1 MPPGNSPKVDFRIL
15 DRPETPLANY
25 SAGDSILAKGDTANE
40 MYLVRSGRV
49 AIQVNDRTVEEIEA
63 GGVFGEMAVID
74 HAPRSAAA
82 IALEDTEVIP
92 VNERLFLILVQEAPY
107 FALDIMRVLT
117 DRIRRM
123 NQRL

>member
-15 DRPETPLANY
+15 DRPETPLATY
-25 SAGDSILAKGDTANE
+25 AAGERILSKGDTANE
-40 MYLVRSGRV
+40 MYLVRKGRV
-49 AIQVNDRTVEEIEA
+49 AIMVNDRTVEEIEA

-92 VNERLFLILVQEAPY
+92 VNERLFLILVQEAPN